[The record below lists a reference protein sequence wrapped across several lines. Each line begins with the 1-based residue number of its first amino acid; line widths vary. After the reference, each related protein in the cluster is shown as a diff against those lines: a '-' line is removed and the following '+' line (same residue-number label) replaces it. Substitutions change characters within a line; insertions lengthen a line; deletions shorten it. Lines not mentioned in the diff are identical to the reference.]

1 MPSPRLAVPYILAAQ
16 SQKEVTH
23 NDGLNVLDA
32 LVQAVVEDRDLT
44 APPGAPAEGQ
54 VWIVAAAA
62 TGDWAGH
69 DGELAQFI
77 GGAWKFHT
85 PFEGLIAWLA
95 DEDVFARYDGAVWV
109 AGVVAAT
116 QIDIGGQKVV
126 GGQEAA
132 IADASGGAT
141 VDAEA
146 RTAINAVLA
155 ALRNHGLI
163 AT

>member
-77 GGAWKFHT
+77 GGAWKFHI
-85 PFEGLIAWLA
+85 PFDGLTAWLA
-95 DEDVFARYDGAVWV
+95 DENVPARYDGAAWR

-116 QIDIGGQKVV
+116 RIDINGQKVV
-126 GGQEAA
+126 GAQEAA
-132 IADASGGAT
+132 IADATGGAT
-141 VDAEA
+141 VDTEA
-146 RTAINAVLA
+146 RAAVNAVLA

>member
-23 NDGLNVLDA
+23 NDGLNALDA

-62 TGDWAGH
+62 TGDWTGH
-69 DGELAQFI
+69 DGELAQFV

-85 PFEGLIAWLA
+85 PFEGLTAWLA
-95 DEDVFARYDGAVWV
+95 NEDVFVRYDGAAWL

-116 QIDIGGQKVV
+116 QVDISGQKVV

-132 IADASGGAT
+132 IADATGGAT

-146 RTAINAVLA
+146 RAAINAALS

>member
-32 LVQAVVEDRDLT
+32 LVQAVVEDRDLA

-54 VWIVAAAA
+54 VWIVAAGA

-69 DGELAQFI
+69 DGALAQFI
-77 GGAWKFHT
+77 GGAWKFHQ
-85 PFEGLIAWLA
+85 PFEGLTAWLA
-95 DEDVFARYDGAVWV
+95 DEDVVARYDGAAWM

-116 QIDIGGQKVV
+116 EIAIGGQKVV
-126 GGQEAA
+126 GAQEAA
-132 IADASGGAT
+132 ISDAAGGAT

-146 RTAINAVLA
+146 RAAVNAVLS